1 MNVIR
6 VAWVCECV
14 CVRLLAGVAVGGWG
28 RGQQGNQPDDTH
40 KKNGIIIADIRK
52 NRHELYMDIILITRS
67 LLHTEFSCVRVFLSS
82 SKRFLLLLLQIATG
96 RWRER
101 DERSREASV
110 LPVWDPIDMKWAE
123 TGSWWRAFPLPSLST
138 CLNTLPHWAVG
149 RGRRRRRRCWATSSL
164 DMYLI

>member
-67 LLHTEFSCVRVFLSS
+67 LLHTEFSCVRAF
-82 SKRFLLLLLQIATG
+82 F
-96 RWRER
+96 
-101 DERSREASV
+101 V
-110 LPVWDPIDMKWAE
+110 L
-123 TGSWWRAFPLPSLST
+123 F
-138 CLNTLPHWAVG
+138 
-149 RGRRRRRRCWATSSL
+149 
-164 DMYLI
+164 